1 LFRGSNGGSLIT
13 RTFTGSHFDHVAM
26 VLKFDTDQ
34 HEVYLVEAT
43 GTLGV
48 ALNKWSYLR
57 EHIGAKKFYA
67 KCVFRH
73 INFDRSDAMVDNLE
87 KFLKEAVGLKY
98 GLGSKKLLRR
108 ETLKKEDASR
118 ELIDEERTF
127 FCSELVAKAF
137 KVLGII
143 KNDEISSAQFYPHHF
158 CMRGD
163 SFLKLTDGT

>member
-1 LFRGSNGGSLIT
+1 
-13 RTFTGSHFDHVAM
+13 M

-34 HEVYLVEAT
+34 NEVYLVEAT
-43 GTLGV
+43 GNLGV

-73 INFDRSDAMVDNLE
+73 IDFDRSDHMVDQLE
-87 KFLKEAVGLKY
+87 KFLKEAVGRQYSITFNKLTR
-98 GLGSKKLLRR
+98 SETVKKKT
-108 ETLKKEDASR
+108 ETDT
-118 ELIDEERTF
+118 ELIDEDRTF

-137 KVLGII
+137 KVLGIM
-143 KNDEISSAQFYPHHF
+143 KDGGKSSSAYFPHHF

-163 SFLKLTDGT
+163 SELDLTAGTEIKTE